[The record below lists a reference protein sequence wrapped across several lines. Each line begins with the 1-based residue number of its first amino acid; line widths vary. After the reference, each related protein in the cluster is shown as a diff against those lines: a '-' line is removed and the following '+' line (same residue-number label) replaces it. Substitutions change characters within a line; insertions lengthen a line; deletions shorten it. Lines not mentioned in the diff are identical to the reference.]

1 MEEVE
6 SFLLL
11 ADRLLVNANVL
22 AVSAQAA
29 RIKRRCTVAIAD
41 SAIVVRVVASLL
53 LSRSG
58 ESQTKGSQAR
68 SRLP

>member
-41 SAIVVRVVASLL
+41 SAIVVRVVASLRGAEGVRQRAL
-53 LSRSG
+53 KLDQDYP
-58 ESQTKGSQAR
+58 ET
-68 SRLP
+68 